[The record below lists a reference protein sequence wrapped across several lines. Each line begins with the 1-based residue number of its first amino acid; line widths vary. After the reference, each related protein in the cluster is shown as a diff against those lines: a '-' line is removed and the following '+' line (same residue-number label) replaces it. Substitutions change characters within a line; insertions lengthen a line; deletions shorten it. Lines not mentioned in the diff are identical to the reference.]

1 MESWGTLN
9 FTDCQSATVELDT
22 GERGLKPTVAN
33 HLKLNEG
40 GLVEISAPGNSKING
55 RQGRIAAV
63 LEHTVEVWVRDVEKM
78 VMQKHTLKHQ
88 QVEPLSLEQEPR
100 RHEICTRLV
109 NLRKCSLDPFEVEVL
124 HLLERPVVFTPIE
137 LEYLV
142 NIEKRHGIT
151 QVEQ

>member
-1 MESWGTLN
+1 M
-9 FTDCQSATVELDT
+9 
-22 GERGLKPTVAN
+22 
-33 HLKLNEG
+33 
-40 GLVEISAPGNSKING
+40 
-55 RQGRIAAV
+55 
-63 LEHTVEVWVRDVEKM
+63 RDVEKM

-88 QVEPLSLEQEPR
+88 QVEPLPLEQELR

-124 HLLERPVVFTPIE
+124 HLLERPVVLTPLE